1 MIPEPCILAA
11 MRGAVLITL
20 ALASTA
26 ASAQNV
32 GPTTPVAAFEA
43 ASVKRNASGETRI
56 RFETPPGR
64 LNAVNVP
71 LRFLIRQAYRV
82 PEARIIGGPSWLD
95 TDRFDIVA
103 TAQSGASGDAV
114 REMLRALLKER
125 FGLAL
130 HMETREMAIYELKVA
145 RTDGTLGPNLRRS
158 STDCT
163 GRTSS
168 VVAGQVQ
175 CGILVSQGPG
185 SASLRGGAAT
195 LENFVR
201 LFGDFLDRPLID
213 STGLAGRFDLELQFT
228 APRSAT
234 PGAAVPGGLAAAAN
248 PDDVAT
254 VFTAVRE
261 QLGLALESRRG
272 PAEIWAIDAASIP
285 SLD

>member
-1 MIPEPCILAA
+1 
-11 MRGAVLITL
+11 L

-26 ASAQNV
+26 ASPQDV
-32 GPTTPVAAFEA
+32 GPTPSAAFEA
-43 ASVKRNASGETRI
+43 ASVKRNTSGDTRL

-64 LNAVNVP
+64 LTAINAP

-82 PEARIIGGPSWLD
+82 PEARIVGGPSWLD

-103 TAQSGASGDAV
+103 TAQSGTSGDAV
-114 REMLRALLKER
+114 REMLRALLNER

-130 HMETREMAIYELKVA
+130 HMETREMPIYELKVA
-145 RTDGTLGPNLRRS
+145 RPEGRLGPNLRRS

-163 GRTSS
+163 GRPSTI
-168 VVAGQVQ
+168 VAGQVQ

-195 LENFVR
+195 LANFVR
-201 LFGDFLDRPLID
+201 LFGDFLDRTLTD
-213 STGLAGRFDLELQFT
+213 RTGLTGQFDLELQFA

-234 PGAAVPGGLAAAAN
+234 PGAVGSGGLTAAAN
-248 PDDVAT
+248 PDDVAS

-261 QLGLALESRRG
+261 QLGLMLESRRG
-272 PAEIWAIDAASIP
+272 QAEIWVVDAASTP
-285 SLD
+285 SVD

>member
-1 MIPEPCILAA
+1 MILVVV
-11 MRGAVLITL
+11 RGAFLITL
-20 ALASTA
+20 ALASAA
-26 ASAQNV
+26 ASFQSV
-32 GPTTPVAAFEA
+32 GPPTPAATFEA
-43 ASVKRNASGETRI
+43 ASVKRNTSSDPRI

-64 LNAVNVP
+64 LNAINVP

-103 TAQSGASGDAV
+103 TAQSGASGDTV

-130 HMETREMAIYELKVA
+130 HMEPREMAIYELKVA
-145 RTDGTLGPNLRRS
+145 RTDGALGPNLRRS

-163 GRTSS
+163 GRAST

-185 SASLRGGAAT
+185 SASLRGGGAT

-201 LFGDFLDRPLID
+201 LFGDFLDRPLTN
-213 STGLAGRFDLELQFT
+213 STGLTGQFDLELQFT

-234 PGAAVPGGLAAAAN
+234 PGAVVPGGLAAAAN
-248 PDDVAT
+248 LDDLAS

-261 QLGLALESRRG
+261 QLGLTLENRRG
-272 PAEIWAIDAASIP
+272 QADVWVIDAVASP
-285 SLD
+285 TRD